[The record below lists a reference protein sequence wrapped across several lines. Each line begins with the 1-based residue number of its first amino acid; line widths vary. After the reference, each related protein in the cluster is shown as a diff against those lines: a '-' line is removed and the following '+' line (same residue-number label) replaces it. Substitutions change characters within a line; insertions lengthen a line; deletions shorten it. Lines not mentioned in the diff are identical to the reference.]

1 MRRADSNQKVASAR
15 PTPATAS
22 LASIPA
28 ATVTLTNPT
37 RRIGMTTTA
46 SPSRCAGNLHA
57 PSCPAA
63 AQQDHRRLPLLS
75 NRIPPAYRAHSQK
88 YIGIGQRIAAARSHQ
103 KVASARSTAA
113 TAGHASIPAATVTR
127 ASSSNPSLKCPQ
139 LAINTAMKTSDP
151 GTLLTEVKLST
162 GDIIACPSAMRSYTA
177 TPHKYL
183 HRTAPLLHRT
193 TLLLHRTTPLL
204 HRTAPLLQLPHGG
217 CAAVRAAIELR
228 TGCPEPP
235 AGSAVVHIRQGGG
248 PTPRRKHQDTPFS

>member
-1 MRRADSNQKVASAR
+1 MSSCSPAR
-15 PTPATAS
+15 S
-22 LASIPA
+22 SQ
-28 ATVTLTNPT
+28 
-37 RRIGMTTTA
+37 TTA
-46 SPSRCAGNLHA
+46 SFGSDP
-57 PSCPAA
+57 
-63 AQQDHRRLPLLS
+63 
-75 NRIPPAYRAHSQK
+75 PPAYRAHSQK
-88 YIGIGQRIAAARSHQ
+88 YIGIGQRIATARSHQ

-139 LAINTAMKTSDP
+139 LAINTVMKTSDP
-151 GTLLTEVKLST
+151 GTLLTKVKLST

-193 TLLLHRTTPLL
+193 TPLL

-228 TGCPEPP
+228 TGCPAPP
-235 AGSAVVHIRQGGG
+235 AGSVVKTTITRRSPNDDHPEQLFARTKPLVEL
-248 PTPRRKHQDTPFS
+248 PTRLVQS